1 MFSAEK
7 LVGELGDKMTPDEKG
22 KVNSKID
29 ALKKAI
35 ESNDVSAMKS
45 LKDDLNKTMQE
56 FGARLYQNAGSGAG
70 AGANTNAGSNA
81 GNAQSNNDGETVDA
95 EFSDK
100 N

>member
-1 MFSAEK
+1 MFGAEK

-35 ESNDVSAMKS
+35 ESNDVSSMKS

-56 FGARLYQNAGSGAG
+56 FGTRLYQNAGTPNAGTGAG
-70 AGANTNAGSNA
+70 AGNADA
-81 GNAQSNNDGETVDA
+81 GHAQSNDGETVDA